1 MLDPNPLL
9 AHPDAMP
16 GRPAPAVRR
25 AHVCAMDKNRQPS
38 KRVSLAGMHIDR
50 TSSVPLPLQIAAHI
64 WSCILRGI
72 LPAGTQSLGSREI
85 ARELGC
91 SRTVVLTAWDLHYAE
106 GYLESTP
113 RGSVMVASVATPH
126 VRLPSAASSD
136 RSSPAAEPAHMSE
149 RWRSL
154 LAFDDETNS
163 PSEFSPGAPDISSFP
178 FEDWS
183 RLLRQAWQDPREQE
197 CLDLPP
203 EGHASTAAQRDR
215 ELPRF
220 GSRARLLSGRG
231 GGHFRH
237 VGRL

>member
-1 MLDPNPLL
+1 MLDPSPLL

-16 GRPAPAVRR
+16 GRPAPAVR
-25 AHVCAMDKNRQPS
+25 DGQEPS
-38 KRVSLAGMHIDR
+38 TKQARIPCGDAYRPNVAGAVTLADR
-50 TSSVPLPLQIAAHI
+50 GPHSELHSARHPPGRNAISGL
-64 WSCILRGI
+64 
-72 LPAGTQSLGSREI
+72 

-91 SRTVVLTAWDLHYAE
+91 SRTMVLTAWDLLYAE

-178 FEDWS
+178 FKDWS
-183 RLLRQAWQDPREQE
+183 RLLRQAWQDPREQK
-197 CLDLPP
+197 CLDLPRQ
-203 EGHASTAAQRDR
+203 GHPSTAAQRDR